1 MAIELDE
8 TDITLLTELQRD
20 ADRSNVELSRIVGLS
35 AAGTLG
41 RVRRLKESGVL
52 RRITAQVD
60 PVEAGFP
67 LQVYI
72 LATQS
77 RHDTRGDR
85 AFADTARSIPQVI
98 SAVGVAGDVD
108 VLLHV
113 VARDVA
119 QLQQVLARLSTRGGA
134 QRLVTLLILEEIK
147 PPSALPLVAT
157 RASRAPRRE

>member
-1 MAIELDE
+1 MTVQLDE
-8 TDITLLTELQRD
+8 IDIALLRELQRD
-20 ADRSNVELSRIVGLS
+20 ADRSNVELSRIIGLS
-35 AAGTLG
+35 PAGTLN
-41 RVRRLKESGVL
+41 RVRRLKDSGVI
-52 RRITAQVD
+52 RRVTAQLD

-67 LQVYI
+67 LQVYV

-77 RHDTRGDR
+77 RHDVRADR
-85 AFADTARSIPQVI
+85 SFTQTVRSIPQVV

-119 QLQQVLARLSTRGGA
+119 QLQQVLARLSTQGHA

-147 PPSALPLVAT
+147 PPAALPVTPDRTA
-157 RASRAPRRE
+157 RRAPRS

>member
-1 MAIELDE
+1 MAVELDE
-8 TDITLLTELQRD
+8 IDIMLLHELQRD

-35 AAGTLG
+35 PAGTLN
-41 RVRRLKESGVL
+41 RVRRLKESGVV
-52 RRITAQVD
+52 RRVVAHLD

-67 LQVYI
+67 LQVYV

-77 RHDTRGDR
+77 GHDVRADRGLAQTVR
-85 AFADTARSIPQVI
+85 AIPQVI

-119 QLQQVLARLSTRGGA
+119 ELQQVLARLSTQGHA
-134 QRLVTLLILEEIK
+134 QRLVTLLMLEEIK
-147 PPSALPLVAT
+147 PPAPLPLSPSRST
-157 RASRAPRRE
+157 HRARR